1 VAAERASNIHVH
13 DGVSEEEFVAMREAR
28 DATLGMPNLI
38 LPSLQV
44 NMRAGHV
51 PPPESGDKFYLKLP
65 LNAFGGPDLSALAAQ
80 E

>member
-1 VAAERASNIHVH
+1 
-13 DGVSEEEFVAMREAR
+13 MREAR
-28 DATLGMPNLI
+28 DATLDMPNLI

-51 PPPESGDKFYLKLP
+51 PPPESSGQFFLRLP
-65 LNAFGGPDLSALAAQ
+65 LNAFGGPDLSPLAAK

>member
-1 VAAERASNIHVH
+1 VH
-13 DGVSEEEFVAMREAR
+13 DGVTQEEFVQMRETR
-28 DATLGMPNLI
+28 DKTLGMPNLI

-51 PPPESGDKFYLKLP
+51 PPPESGERFFLKLP
-65 LNAFGGPDLSALAAQ
+65 LNAFGGPDLSALAAK